1 MNIFQKIST
10 NLHLI
15 QIAISSAKQFLQV
28 VFPSTFPVGRWQ
40 MTDDDGL
47 IFASVIVGIPYPER
61 IPDGFVTDDRSNLL
75 FLFFL
80 KGQVKKQQ
88 RRHILWYVACCFKL
102 WPGRDSN
109 PRPSEPES
117 DALFTKLPSQLQR
130 KSIYNSDANQI
141 LRPKS
146 SDETLFSEPSHHLLF
161 CFIYLL
167 KVCQNAIN

>member
-1 MNIFQKIST
+1 MEIFQKIST

-28 VFPSTFPVGRWQ
+28 VFPSTFPVGS
-40 MTDDDGL
+40 L
-47 IFASVIVGIPYPER
+47 
-61 IPDGFVTDDRSNLL
+61 TDDRSNLL
-75 FLFFL
+75 FLFFW